1 MGRNKDQAV
10 GAWYRDSGAA
20 RAAIARLW
28 SADIAWRDIA
38 LMGRG
43 VQSPNVWQGYP
54 GADLKPFRGVNQ
66 SLWLGG
72 AAGLVMTSAF
82 FVALGFSGLLRGG
95 PLAALPIATAFGT
108 LIGAF
113 AGAVAAL
120 GLADDQA
127 NLDQSRIR
135 AGQLLVTVSG
145 PTEEIERARFLLGA
159 ANPTA
164 MR

>member
-1 MGRNKDQAV
+1 MLRNTDLAV

-20 RAAIARLW
+20 QAAIARLW
-28 SADIAWRDIA
+28 SADIAWRDIG

-43 VQSPNVWQGYP
+43 VQSPSVWLGYP
-54 GADLKPFRGVNQ
+54 GADQRPFWGANR

-72 AAGLVMTSAF
+72 ASGLLTTSGF
-82 FVALGFSGLLRGG
+82 FFALGFSGLLRGG
-95 PLAALPIATAFGT
+95 PLSALPIAIAFGT

-120 GLADDQA
+120 GLSDDQA
-127 NLDQSRIR
+127 KLDQSRIR

-145 PTEEIERARFLLGA
+145 PPTEIGRARFLLGA
-159 ANPTA
+159 SDPTA